1 MLMTI
6 EIVQAVLAWCTVIN
20 IGLLLWWF
28 LFFAL
33 AHDWVYQLH
42 SRWFKISI
50 ERFDAIHYAGMAFFK
65 LSIFIFNLT
74 PYLALR
80 IIN

>member
-1 MLMTI
+1 MTI
-6 EIVQAVLAWCTVIN
+6 EQLTSFLGWCAIIN

-28 LFFAL
+28 TFITL
-33 AHDWVYQLH
+33 AHDWTYHLH
-42 SRWFKISI
+42 SKWFYIST
-50 ERFDAIHYAGMAFFK
+50 ERFDAIHYCGMAIFK
-65 LSIFIFNLT
+65 ISIFLFNIT